1 MKKKIIKNILLLF
14 SCSVLFISS
23 SFSQSM
29 GSFFKYEA
37 VNTLAGLAHPT
48 NTYKSGQY
56 TIYDNYILVE
66 IYYEQYT
73 TKLKIL
79 RKGDYFTEIITI
91 SDNDFIPPFAGIEI
105 IKDFLIEGTED
116 TEERRKLM
124 NSFEKRFDKALLD
137 MTGKEMACMALTIN
151 WFNY

>member
-1 MKKKIIKNILLLF
+1 MKFLLKRKSLLFF
-14 SCSVLFISS
+14 SCSILFISV
-23 SFSQSM
+23 SFSQGM

-37 VNTLAGLAHPT
+37 VKTLAGLAHPT

-56 TIYDNYILVE
+56 TVYDSYILVD
-66 IYYEQYT
+66 IYYEQYI
-73 TKLKIL
+73 TKLKIF
-79 RKGDYFTEIITI
+79 RKGDYFTKIVTI

-124 NSFEKRFDKALLD
+124 NGFEKRFDKAVLD